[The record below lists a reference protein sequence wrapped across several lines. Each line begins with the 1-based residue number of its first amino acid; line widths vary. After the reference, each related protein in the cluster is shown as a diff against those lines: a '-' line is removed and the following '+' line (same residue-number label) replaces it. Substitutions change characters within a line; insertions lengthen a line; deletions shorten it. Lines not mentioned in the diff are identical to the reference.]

1 MNMFNKFID
10 YINNLL
16 LLENKEKARF
26 YHWFHVEKTGYDKF
40 KNKHMNMKFQDLEFY
55 DLLTIFNNEPIVIKG
70 ALNFK
75 LKEIAK
81 AMYSHKLINTTWSDK
96 INDGLSVMVD
106 AEKYYNNN
114 MNKQIFF
121 RDIIKYNEID
131 CKVLWEMHN
140 YIRNNH

>member
-1 MNMFNKFID
+1 MI
-10 YINNLL
+10 ILL
-16 LLENKEKARF
+16 AQ
-26 YHWFHVEKTGYDKF
+26 
-40 KNKHMNMKFQDLEFY
+40 KNYFQDNY
-55 DLLTIFNNEPIVIKG
+55 
-70 ALNFK
+70 
-75 LKEIAK
+75 
-81 AMYSHKLINTTWSDK
+81 YSHKLINTTWSDK
-96 INDGLSVMVD
+96 ITDGLSVMVD